1 MASQRLNSGIPAGS
15 ARSAL
20 RLEVR
25 HPPLREDRRRRPD
38 SRPTEKTFVDLT
50 FIDLNHFE
58 TVAGKFDMP
67 VQHVRNIRH
76 KRHPAPAGLTFAL
89 AALAAMLWIMLTVD
103 GGERTAAARPPSGT
117 VGWVRTSSSRRVLP
131 LEGRQVLL
139 RGQAVDQ
146 VRGDD
151 RRLLR
156 QDRGHRGAIAGA
168 PRASLLGRA
177 MVARRPRMG
186 RPRPRRVARTGRR
199 FDSRLLQHD
208 RGCSGS
214 TGCAH
219 ECDSPLSSQHA
230 PHGIAGLVLWWMR
243 RWTGWRAN
251 SA

>member
-168 PRASLLGRA
+168 PRAAAATEGREDRPATAGGATIGACYSTIEVALGRGMCTLSA
-177 MVARRPRMG
+177 IPRCPLATRPHG
-186 RPRPRRVARTGRR
+186 IEHPRPRA
-199 FDSRLLQHD
+199 
-208 RGCSGS
+208 SG
-214 TGCAH
+214 G
-219 ECDSPLSSQHA
+219 
-230 PHGIAGLVLWWMR
+230 
-243 RWTGWRAN
+243 
-251 SA
+251 